1 MRELVNSRQCAAARR
16 HAALLLALAGWSG
29 WAAAAPLTRAPT
41 AAETASLQRYLN
53 TLPEAPATAP
63 AWRISRPSAR
73 QRWQVSAHVDGAP
86 QRRGAG
92 LCQFERSHYAY
103 DGRARIQ
110 QRWSL
115 AAPSQHVWLAT
126 AQGCATPAAPAL
138 LAAPMADAELAALL
152 RQQAAL
158 LARARLLFAGNTEC
172 ARLRALDFS
181 LTAIEPAAAPGA
193 LPALVYLSDR
203 ASSAR
208 VSVRRS
214 GAELTAWSASCQAG

>member
-1 MRELVNSRQCAAARR
+1 MSSHPCAPARR
-16 HAALLLALAGWSG
+16 RAALLLALAGWSG
-29 WAAAAPLTRAPT
+29 WAAAGHTPQTRAPT

-53 TLPEAPATAP
+53 TLPQAPAAPP
-63 AWRISRPSAR
+63 AWHIGRPSAR
-73 QRWQVSAHVDGAP
+73 QRWQLSAQQDGAP
-86 QRRGAG
+86 QRRGAA
-92 LCQFERSHYAY
+92 LCQFERQHYAY
-103 DGRARIQ
+103 DERARNH

-126 AQGCATPAAPAL
+126 AQGCTAPAAPAQL
-138 LAAPMADAELAALL
+138 IAPMADAELAALL

-172 ARLRALDFS
+172 ARLRALEFS
-181 LTAIEPAAAPGA
+181 LVAVEPATGPGA
-193 LPALVYLSDR
+193 LPALLYRSDR

-214 GAELTAWSASCQAG
+214 GAELTAWSASCQSG